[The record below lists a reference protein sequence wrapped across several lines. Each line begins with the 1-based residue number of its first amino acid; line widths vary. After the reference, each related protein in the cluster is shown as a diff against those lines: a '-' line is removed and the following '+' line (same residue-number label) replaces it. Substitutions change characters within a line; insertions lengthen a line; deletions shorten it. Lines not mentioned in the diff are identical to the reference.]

1 MSRLDGVG
9 DGDAI
14 MKAGECDS
22 WNGRVLV
29 VPKRWRMGDL
39 KGVQPER
46 LEQCQSGEYTLSNQY
61 NTIQDSTVQYST
73 VQYSTIQMSMC
84 GSGSKGAYM
93 GSGG

>member
-29 VPKRWRMGDL
+29 VLKRWRMGDL

-46 LEQCQSGEYTLSNQY
+46 LEQCQSGE
-61 NTIQDSTVQYST
+61 
-73 VQYSTIQMSMC
+73 
-84 GSGSKGAYM
+84 
-93 GSGG
+93 